1 VVAIL
6 EGSPGGFSEPP
17 AEPTPQQN
25 ELFHLTV
32 RNFVNTA
39 SSHRQV
45 LVDCRLS
52 LAGEDIDKWTEGQNL
67 PASLARRGC
76 IMDFIWNH
84 YCNCR
89 CS

>member
-1 VVAIL
+1 MTGDRITMAEDSPEPVV
-6 EGSPGGFSEPP
+6 
-17 AEPTPQQN
+17 PTPQQN

-39 SSHRQV
+39 PSHRQV
-45 LVDCRLS
+45 LIDSRLS
-52 LAGEDIDKWTEGQNL
+52 LAGADIDKWAEGREL
-67 PASLARRGC
+67 PDDMALRVH

-84 YCNCR
+84 YCKCR